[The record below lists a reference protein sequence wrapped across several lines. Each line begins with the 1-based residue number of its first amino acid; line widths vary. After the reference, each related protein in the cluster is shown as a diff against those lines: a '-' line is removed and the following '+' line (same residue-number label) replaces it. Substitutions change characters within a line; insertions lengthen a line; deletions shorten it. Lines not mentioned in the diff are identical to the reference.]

1 MNTINKLTTII
12 VLKCIDLKNF
22 ELAANYFFSNKSYLS
37 IGIRLNYE
45 EIWKFF
51 KNSINLDSFFPL
63 LINVYHPNAPLGLLN
78 YDQQYSKGSG
88 LNFLI
93 LIKNIT
99 KTLKCQHKLLKLILI
114 YHLYQTQL
122 STCIYFKI

>member
-1 MNTINKLTTII
+1 MNTINKVTTII
-12 VLKCIDLKNF
+12 VLKCINLKNF

-51 KNSINLDSFFPL
+51 KNSINLDSFFHL

-78 YDQQYSKGSG
+78 YDQQISKGSG
-88 LNFLI
+88 LNFFNLN
-93 LIKNIT
+93 KKHNQNI
-99 KTLKCQHKLLKLILI
+99 
-114 YHLYQTQL
+114 
-122 STCIYFKI
+122 